1 MIESPIR
8 WLSMRIRFFSLLL
21 LSLGSLWAAPTQKTP
36 QDVEVLANN
45 VSKEGTLVHAVG
57 NVVLYSP
64 KYLITADEA
73 YYDQSNSDL
82 ELFGN
87 ITMLEGVNY
96 ASRSGHTKI
105 NLNTDKG
112 VSDPLFFF
120 DENSNVWIKC
130 ENAILNPDTY
140 ITQKSIVS
148 SCNTQNPD
156 WKIAFTSGEFDK
168 ENKWLHLYNPV
179 FYADDIPVFYLP
191 YFSFTTDK
199 TRRTGLLKPEFG
211 MSSSEGFYYMQ
222 PIYYAPDV
230 DYDVELRPQ
239 IRTTRGEGMHGT
251 YRFVDTAYSNGSI
264 TTGYFKEHSNYA
276 KDENLKNDSHYGL
289 QMTYDRSKLLSEK
302 YNTIEDGLWFDIN
315 YLNDIGYYNTMR
327 NETLSY
333 DRYVTSRLNYYV
345 KHDQD
350 YVGLYAKYD
359 IDTQPEL
366 QNPPRTDNKGTLQE
380 LPTLHYHHFANPLL
394 LDNLLYSV
402 DYKAKNYTRTEG
414 ITAFQNELDAPFTFY
429 FSLLEDYLHVS
440 VSENIYA
447 THIAY
452 GNDDIQ
458 ENEGKYWR
466 NYHKLSLYTELSK
479 PYDNFYHT
487 MYLGI
492 DQILPSKEYENG
504 YIADFMTLNT
514 LAKSTSLT
522 LKEFFYNEDGEK
534 KLSHKLKQIYYSD
547 YDYKYGDLENDLK
560 YYMTDKIYL
569 GHNLHYSHEYSKV
582 SRNQVSINYADD
594 IYSTSLRYT
603 YQDAV
608 YKENTIYAI
617 PQTKSAITNKDY
629 SFVTLY
635 ADSKYFTHYNIFT
648 SVDYDVQD
656 DAFRSW
662 NIGFKKTLKC
672 WDYSIQYRDKITPK
686 LTSTNLVDSVNREG
700 IMFMFNL
707 YPMGSVGYDF
717 SRETEQKF

>member
-1 MIESPIR
+1 
-8 WLSMRIRFFSLLL
+8 MRIRIFFLLV
-21 LSLGSLWAAPTQKTP
+21 LSLGSLWAATAQKAP
-36 QDVEVLANN
+36 EDVEVLANT
-45 VSKEGTLVHAVG
+45 VSKDGTLVHAVG

-73 YYDQSNSDL
+73 YYDQANGDL

-87 ITMLEGVNY
+87 ITMLEGVSY

-120 DENSNVWIKC
+120 DESSNVWIKC

-148 SCNTQNPD
+148 SCNTQDPD

-179 FYADDIPVFYLP
+179 FYASDVPVFYLP
-191 YFSFTTDK
+191 YFSFTTD
-199 TRRTGLLKPEFG
+199 TSRRTGLLKPELGFG
-211 MSSSEGFYYMQ
+211 GKEGFHYLQ
-222 PIYYAPDV
+222 PIYFAPDV
-230 DYDVELRPQ
+230 DWDLELRPQ
-239 IRTTRGEGMHGT
+239 IRTDRGEGLHGT
-251 YRFVDTAYSNGSI
+251 YRFVDSPYSHGSI
-264 TTGYFKEHSNYA
+264 TTGYFSEHKSYA
-276 KDENLKNDSHYGL
+276 ESENLKNDSHYGL
-289 QMTYDRSKLLSEK
+289 KMTYDRSALLSTK
-302 YNTIEDGLWFDIN
+302 YNNLEDGLWFDIN
-315 YLNDIGYYNTMR
+315 YLNDIDYYNTMR
-327 NETLSY
+327 NDTFSY
-333 DRYVTSRLNYYV
+333 DKLATSRLNYYV

-350 YVGLYAKYD
+350 YVGLYAKYY
-359 IDTQPEL
+359 IDTSKTS
-366 QNPPRTDNKGTLQE
+366 NDTTLQE
-380 LPTLHYHHFANPLL
+380 LPTLHYHHFTNSLL

-402 DYKAKNYTRTEG
+402 DYQAKNYERKEG
-414 ITAFQNELDAPFTFY
+414 ITAFQNELNAPFTLY

-447 THIAY
+447 SHIAY
-452 GNDDIQ
+452 GNDDTQ
-458 ENEGKYWR
+458 ESEGKYWR
-466 NYHKLSLYTELSK
+466 NYHKIALYTELSK

-492 DQILPSKEYENG
+492 DQILPSKEDENG
-504 YIADFMTLNT
+504 YIADFIALNT
-514 LAKSTSLT
+514 LTKSTSLT
-522 LKEFFYNEDGEK
+522 LKEFFYNEDGDK
-534 KLSHKLKQIYYSD
+534 KISHKVKQIYYSD

-560 YYMTDKIYL
+560 YHMTDKIYL
-569 GHNLHYSHEYSKV
+569 GHNLHYSHEFSKV

-594 IYSTSLRYT
+594 IYSPSLRYT
-603 YQDAV
+603 YQDKT
-608 YKENTIYAI
+608 YRENTIYKVSQDI
-617 PQTKSAITNKDY
+617 SSNKDY

-656 DAFRSW
+656 DQFRSW
-662 NIGFKKTLKC
+662 NIGFKKSLKC

-686 LTSTNLVDSVNREG
+686 LTSTSIDSVNRSG

-707 YPMGSVGYDF
+707 YPVGSVGYDF
-717 SRETEQKF
+717 SKETEQKL

>member
-1 MIESPIR
+1 
-8 WLSMRIRFFSLLL
+8 
-21 LSLGSLWAAPTQKTP
+21 
-36 QDVEVLANN
+36 
-45 VSKEGTLVHAVG
+45 
-57 NVVLYSP
+57 
-64 KYLITADEA
+64 
-73 YYDQSNSDL
+73 
-82 ELFGN
+82 
-87 ITMLEGVNY
+87 MLEGVNY

-120 DENSNVWIKC
+120 DESSNVWIKC

-156 WKIAFTSGEFDK
+156 WKIAFTTGEFDK

-179 FYADDIPVFYLP
+179 FYANDIPVLYLP

-222 PIYYAPDV
+222 PMYYAPDV
-230 DYDVELRPQ
+230 NYDVELRPQ
-239 IRTTRGEGMHGT
+239 IRTNRGEGMHGT
-251 YRFVDTAYSNGSI
+251 YRFVDSAYSNGSI
-264 TTGYFKEHSNYA
+264 TTGYFQEHSNYA

-289 QMTYDRSKLLSEK
+289 KMTYDRSQLLSEK
-302 YNTIEDGLWFDIN
+302 YTTIEDGLWLDIN
-315 YLNDIGYYNTMR
+315 YLNDIDYYNTMR

-333 DRYVTSRLNYYV
+333 DKLATSRLNYYV

-350 YVGLYAKYD
+350 YVGLYAKYY
-359 IDTQPEL
+359 IDTSKIS
-366 QNPPRTDNKGTLQE
+366 NDSTMQE

-402 DYKAKNYTRTEG
+402 DYKANNYTRQEG
-414 ITAFQNELDAPFTFY
+414 VTAFQNEFNAPFTLY

-447 THIAY
+447 SHIAY
-452 GNDDIQ
+452 GNDDTQ

-466 NYHKLSLYTELSK
+466 NYHKLTLFTELSK
-479 PYDNFYHT
+479 PYDSFYHT

-492 DQILPSKEYENG
+492 DQILPSKEDENG
-504 YIADFMTLNT
+504 YIADFIALNT
-514 LAKSTSLT
+514 LVKSTALT
-522 LKEFFYNEDGEK
+522 LKEFFYNEEGEK
-534 KLSHKLKQIYYSD
+534 KVSHTLKQIYYSD
-547 YDYKYGDLENDLK
+547 YDYKYGNLENDLK
-560 YYMTDKIYL
+560 YYVTNQFYL
-569 GHNLHYSHEYSKV
+569 GHNFHYSHEYSKI
-582 SRNQVSINYADD
+582 SRNQVSVNYADD

-603 YQDAV
+603 YQDKT
-608 YKENTIYAI
+608 YRENTIYKVNQDI
-617 PQTKSAITNKDY
+617 SANKDY

-635 ADSKYFTHYNIFT
+635 ADTKYFTHYNIFS

-656 DAFRSW
+656 DQFRSW

-686 LTSTNLVDSVNREG
+686 LTSASIDSVNREG

-717 SRETEQKF
+717 SRESEQKF